1 MPFVTCSVRLADAGG
16 VSDVRRVIRRKSQTV
31 SPSVPTLGFERW
43 SSTTET
49 APMIDLL
56 VRGGLWFTLPLTVLA
71 VVVLAIAAWD
81 GWLILRQNETR
92 RPRRR
97 LLVQLGLFGFVF
109 GLLGHALS
117 LYEMMQAIERI
128 DDVTP
133 ALVAG
138 GLRVS
143 LIVPIFGLSVFVGA
157 VLLALC
163 LERTARWHRPDAA
176 SAIEDRS

>member
-1 MPFVTCSVRLADAGG
+1 
-16 VSDVRRVIRRKSQTV
+16 
-31 SPSVPTLGFERW
+31 
-43 SSTTET
+43 
-49 APMIDLL
+49 MIDLL
-56 VRGGLWFTLPLTVLA
+56 LRGGLWFTLPLTVLA
-71 VVVLAIAAWD
+71 LVILAVAAWD
-81 GWLILRQNETR
+81 GWTIFRRDETR
-92 RPRRR
+92 PRRRR

-143 LIVPIFGLSVFVGA
+143 LIVPIFGLSVFAGA
-157 VLLALC
+157 ALLALL
-163 LERTARWHRPDAA
+163 LEWMARWRHPKTEPAVE
-176 SAIEDRS
+176 SRS

>member
-1 MPFVTCSVRLADAGG
+1 
-16 VSDVRRVIRRKSQTV
+16 
-31 SPSVPTLGFERW
+31 
-43 SSTTET
+43 
-49 APMIDLL
+49 MIDLL

-71 VVVLAIAAWD
+71 AAVLAVAAWD
-81 GWLILRQNETR
+81 GWMILRRNETR
-92 RPRRR
+92 RSRRR

-143 LIVPIFGLSVFVGA
+143 LIVPIFGLSVLAGA
-157 VLLALC
+157 ALLALL
-163 LERTARWHRPDAA
+163 LEGMARW
-176 SAIEDRS
+176 RSLEADPAVQNRS